1 MHRIGYSEKNYQ
13 TLKTG
18 IVFGTAHL
26 NNNNKKN
33 LYLNGEDFE
42 PLAFLCH

>member
-13 TLKTG
+13 TLK
-18 IVFGTAHL
+18 IEFFFGTAHL
-26 NNNNKKN
+26 NNNKKN